1 MKDSNYIKDVLQ
13 YICMAHLIVMI
24 ILNSLKDFICVS
36 HTIKV
41 IEKMTS
47 LSILRIWKWISYNQF
62 YDNRINIIKT
72 PDEILKFVI

>member
-24 ILNSLKDFICVS
+24 ILNSLKNFICVR

-47 LSILRIWKWISYNQF
+47 
-62 YDNRINIIKT
+62 
-72 PDEILKFVI
+72 FVHFKDMEMNFL